1 MVFSDKDKAGHIPA
15 EAFDNGLSAVQ
26 LHYQGQFNFMSETI
40 NIAIIGG
47 GIIGCC
53 VALELTKS
61 HEDVYVFEK
70 NPGITRGE
78 NQSSRNSGVLHA
90 GIYYERDL
98 RPLKGRLCIEGNRL
112 WYEFA
117 RKYELPCKQTGKLMV
132 ARDEAE
138 SWILDQYLLQ
148 AKINCVPGVRKI
160 GADEIRSLEPNVRA
174 HCALL
179 VPTSGIVDP
188 ASLVRQ
194 VYASA
199 SNRGAN
205 FLPETEVINLELS
218 GAEVVM
224 DIRYRDGREDRIGAN
239 CVINAAGVHAVG
251 IARMLDPQIPI
262 KPALIRGDSF
272 KFYRNRRPKLF
283 LRGMN
288 VYPTPIVVD
297 SPTGRHLTV
306 GVHLTPTFD
315 VVEGK
320 MTIGD
325 TVTVGPKLIPVT
337 HFEDYNN
344 TAAPAAGM
352 FLENMT
358 FFPELTAADLEYHQG
373 GIQARLDGYHDFY
386 IRTDRITNRVIHLLG
401 IDSPGLTAAPAIA
414 KYVANILSSL

>member
-1 MVFSDKDKAGHIPA
+1 M
-15 EAFDNGLSAVQ
+15 SAK
-26 LHYQGQFNFMSETI
+26 I

-47 GIIGCC
+47 GMIGCWT
-53 VALELTKS
+53 ALELAKDR
-61 HEDVYVFEK
+61 EDIYVFEK
-70 NPGITRGE
+70 NPGITKGE

-90 GIYYERDL
+90 GIYYEGDL
-98 RPLKGRLCIEGNRL
+98 RPLKGRLCVEGNRL

-117 RKYELPCKQTGKLMV
+117 RKHRLPCRQTGKLMV
-132 ARDEAE
+132 AGNAAQSRV
-138 SWILDQYLLQ
+138 LDRYLLQ
-148 AKINCVPGVRKI
+148 AKINRIPGVRKI
-160 GADEIRSLEPNVRA
+160 GADEIRQLEPNVCA
-174 HCALL
+174 HSALL
-179 VPTSGIVDP
+179 VPTSGIIDP
-188 ASLVRQ
+188 TALLHQ

-205 FLPETEVINLELS
+205 FMPETEVVDLELVK
-218 GAEVVM
+218 GAVLVH
-224 DIRYRDGREDRIGAN
+224 IRYRDGHRDRIPAN
-239 CVINAAGVHAVG
+239 AVINAAGVHGVD
-251 IARMLDPQIPI
+251 IARMIDPQIPI

-272 KFYRNRRPKLF
+272 KFYRSRRPKLL

-315 VVEGK
+315 LIDGE

-325 TVTVGPKLIPVT
+325 TVTVGPKLVPVT
-337 HFEDYNN
+337 HFEDYHR
-344 TAAPAAGM
+344 TPVPAAET

-358 FFPELTAADLEYHQG
+358 YFPDLRATDLAFHQS

-386 IRTDRITNRVIHLLG
+386 IRADRNTNRVIHLLG

-414 KYVANILSSL
+414 KYVANMLASP

>member
-1 MVFSDKDKAGHIPA
+1 
-15 EAFDNGLSAVQ
+15 
-26 LHYQGQFNFMSETI
+26 MSEKI

-53 VALELTKS
+53 VAHELAKKQ
-61 HEDVYVFEK
+61 EDIYVFEK
-70 NPGITRGE
+70 NHGITRGE

-90 GIYYERDL
+90 GIYYEQDI

-112 WYEFA
+112 WNEFA
-117 RKYELPCKQTGKLMV
+117 RKYQLPCKQTGKLMV
-132 ARDEAE
+132 ANDEADSHMLE
-138 SWILDQYLLQ
+138 KYLLQ
-148 AKINCVPGVRKI
+148 AETNGVPGVSKI
-160 GADEIRSLEPNVRA
+160 SADEVRQLEPNVCA
-174 HCALL
+174 HAALL
-179 VPTSGIVDP
+179 IPTSGIVDP
-188 ASLVRQ
+188 TALLRQ

-205 FLPETEVINLELS
+205 FMFETEVVDLELS
-218 GAEVVM
+218 DEEVIVH
-224 DIRYRDGREDRIGAN
+224 IRYRDGNQDRIRAN
-239 CVINAAGVHAVG
+239 AVINAAGVHAVD
-251 IARMLDPQIPI
+251 IARMIDPQIPI

-272 KFYRNRRPKLF
+272 KFYRNRRPELF

-315 VVEGK
+315 MIDGE
-320 MTIGD
+320 MSIGD
-325 TVTVGPKLIPVT
+325 TVTVGPKLLAVA
-337 HFEDYNN
+337 HFEDYNS
-344 TAAPAAGM
+344 TPVPAPEV
-352 FLENMT
+352 FLEDMD

-386 IRTDRITNRVIHLLG
+386 IKPDRSTNRVIQLLG

-414 KYVANILSSL
+414 KYVAEMLASV